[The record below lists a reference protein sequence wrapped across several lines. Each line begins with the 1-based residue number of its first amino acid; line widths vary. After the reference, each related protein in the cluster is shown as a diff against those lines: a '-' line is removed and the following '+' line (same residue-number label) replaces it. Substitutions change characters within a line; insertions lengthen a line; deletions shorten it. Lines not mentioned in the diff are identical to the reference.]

1 MDLCLDKGAWKMKTN
16 TDYIISVKDYMNKTL
31 LPRPKHKSQFLY
43 NDGEFLRI
51 IGVDVGKCQ

>member
-1 MDLCLDKGAWKMKTN
+1 MNSNEIDSRYYINVASKTN
-16 TDYIISVKDYMNKTL
+16 QK

-51 IGVDVGKCQ
+51 IGVDVGRCQ